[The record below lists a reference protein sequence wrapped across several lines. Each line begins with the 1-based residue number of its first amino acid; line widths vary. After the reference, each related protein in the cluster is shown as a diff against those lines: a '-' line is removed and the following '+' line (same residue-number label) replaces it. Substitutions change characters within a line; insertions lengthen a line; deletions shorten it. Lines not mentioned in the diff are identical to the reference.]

1 MMGWVSR
8 WIAALGARL
17 RDRSEL
23 LLELIALRHQV
34 AILQRTGTCRPCFR
48 PSDRLFW
55 VFLSR
60 WWADW
65 RRPLVIVQPATVLR
79 WRRQGLRAIWSSG
92 SRGRWRGGRPRA
104 SSEIRA
110 LILRMSHENFLWGAP
125 RIHGELLKLGFD
137 VSQASVSRYM
147 PRRLSSPTQRWG
159 TFLRNQALGI
169 GTIGIFQIGWI
180 SDQALAFIRRWR
192 SRLLETA
199 FSRGTT
205 GRSLIKRPPVT
216 LLLASG
222 VGRRYRAPPVMFDP
236 RRRRVA
242 PYRSRASPTVR
253 IPRGPERF
261 LATYRRPCKTPE
273 PAIPCVLSTD

>member
-1 MMGWVSR
+1 MGSCSS
-8 WIAALGARL
+8 LDL
-17 RDRSEL
+17 M
-23 LLELIALRHQV
+23 
-34 AILQRTGTCRPCFR
+34 C
-48 PSDRLFW
+48 
-55 VFLSR
+55 
-60 WWADW
+60 
-65 RRPLVIVQPATVLR
+65 RRPRCRATCHD
-79 WRRQGLRAIWSSG
+79 GLS
-92 SRGRWRGGRPRA
+92 P
-104 SSEIRA
+104 
-110 LILRMSHENFLWGAP
+110 
-125 RIHGELLKLGFD
+125 
-137 VSQASVSRYM
+137 
-147 PRRLSSPTQRWG
+147 PTQRWG

-169 GTIGIFQIGWI
+169 GTIGSFQIGWI